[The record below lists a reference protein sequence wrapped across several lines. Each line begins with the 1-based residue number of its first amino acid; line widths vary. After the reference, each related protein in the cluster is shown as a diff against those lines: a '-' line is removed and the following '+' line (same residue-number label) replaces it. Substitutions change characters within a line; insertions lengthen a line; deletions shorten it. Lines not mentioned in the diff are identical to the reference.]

1 METGPLV
8 AEILE
13 WGCKG
18 EVYARRRTHKERK
31 NITQLLSGQ

>member
-8 AEILE
+8 VEILE

-18 EVYARRRTHKERK
+18 EVYGRRRTHKERK
-31 NITQLLSGQ
+31 NITELLSRQ